1 LSDCPTAA
9 LSSAAEGT
17 YAEEPMKKEN
27 LKYIIYR
34 NCIMMFLLAVF
45 NLGLL
50 IFITFNLRQA
60 SPFKIIAVLLFLLFA
75 VMIYVYY
82 IWVCKP
88 YFETKKIMNELCR
101 LQRKDAYESVKWC
114 PSKINRIL
122 RNSTNKGIMAYD
134 KSRSNNFLEQ
144 KRINNHDDESYTY
157 MQGDFLPIN

>member
-1 LSDCPTAA
+1 MLYRNGNILGYNCE
-9 LSSAAEGT
+9 EGT
-17 YAEEPMKKEN
+17 YQINEEQVETV
-27 LKYIIYR
+27 R
-34 NCIMMFLLAVF
+34 
-45 NLGLL
+45 L
-50 IFITFNLRQA
+50 IFDLYLKGFG
-60 SPFKIIAVLLFLLFA
+60 
-75 VMIYVYY
+75 
-82 IWVCKP
+82 
-88 YFETKKIMNELCR
+88 TKKIMNELCR